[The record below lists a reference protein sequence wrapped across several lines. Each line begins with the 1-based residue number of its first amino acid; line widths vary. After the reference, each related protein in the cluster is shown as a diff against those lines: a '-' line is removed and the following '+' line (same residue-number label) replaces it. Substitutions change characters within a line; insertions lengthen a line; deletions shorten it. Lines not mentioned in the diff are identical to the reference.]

1 MKIHIFVIIVKN
13 YNEECLKKWNKK
25 SKEQKKDLSF
35 IQNAEMVY
43 QLKNRIKNQIIII
56 NKFVVNL
63 KDRIIKDNNIEIS
76 NLNRQFLFRKDN
88 VSKSK
93 L

>member
-43 QLKNRIKNQIIII
+43 QLKNGIKNQIIII

-63 KDRIIKDNNIEIS
+63 KDRIIKDIIDLIIVFTEIK
-76 NLNRQFLFRKDN
+76 NFYEMN
-88 VSKSK
+88 
-93 L
+93 

>member
-63 KDRIIKDNNIEIS
+63 KDRIIKDIIDLIIVFTEIK
-76 NLNRQFLFRKDN
+76 NFYEMN
-88 VSKSK
+88 
-93 L
+93 

>member
-43 QLKNRIKNQIIII
+43 QLKNGIKNQIIII

-63 KDRIIKDNNIEIS
+63 NDRIIKAIINLIIVFTEIK
-76 NLNRQFLFRKDN
+76 NFYEMN
-88 VSKSK
+88 
-93 L
+93 

>member
-43 QLKNRIKNQIIII
+43 QLKNGIKN
-56 NKFVVNL
+56 
-63 KDRIIKDNNIEIS
+63 
-76 NLNRQFLFRKDN
+76 
-88 VSKSK
+88 
-93 L
+93 

>member
-63 KDRIIKDNNIEIS
+63 KDRIIKDIIDLIIVFTEIK
-76 NLNRQFLFRKDN
+76 NFYEMK
-88 VSKSK
+88 
-93 L
+93 

>member
-43 QLKNRIKNQIIII
+43 QLKNRIKNSIIII

-63 KDRIIKDNNIEIS
+63 KDRIIKDIIDLIIVFTEIK
-76 NLNRQFLFRKDN
+76 NFYEMN
-88 VSKSK
+88 
-93 L
+93 